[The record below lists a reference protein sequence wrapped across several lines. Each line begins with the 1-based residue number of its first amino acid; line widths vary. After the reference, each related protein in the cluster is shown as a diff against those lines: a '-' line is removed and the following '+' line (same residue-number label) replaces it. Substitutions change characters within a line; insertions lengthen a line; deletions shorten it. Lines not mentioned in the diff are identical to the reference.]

1 MMTQRVDILLVDDHE
16 ENLLALEAILVDP
29 SFNLVRASSG
39 RAALKEVLRREF
51 ALILLDVAMPD
62 LDGYE
67 TAELIRSRDRSRQTP
82 IIFLTANYRSDAQVF
97 RGYSVGAVDYIFK
110 PFSPEILKSKV
121 AVFVELYQKRE
132 TLKRQ
137 TQALLLAHEELED
150 RVRARTRELAET
162 NTALR
167 DEVDERKRIEAERLV
182 LLESEQRARAHAEAV
197 NRLKDEFLATLSHEL
212 RTPLNA
218 ILGWSHLLTS
228 RKSDPGM
235 VERAIGVIRNNAMAQ
250 SQLIEDILD
259 VSRIIGGKLRLKLAR
274 VPLQEVIGAAL
285 DSVSPAAQ
293 AKAIEIARDVDDI
306 EPISGDYDRLQQVV
320 WNLLSNAVKFTP
332 REGRVTVRLKRVED
346 DVVLRVEDTGIG
358 ISPDFL
364 PYVFDRFRQADGTAT
379 RRHGG
384 LGLGMAIVRHLV
396 ELHGGT
402 VRVHSEGE
410 GRGATFTIE
419 LPTHLELTGDQ
430 DEDTGTPLEDTGTPM
445 IEAGDEAPV
454 QHLDGVSVMVVDD
467 DQDSRSF
474 ISQVLQNH
482 GASVVAAE
490 STSEALGRLRELR
503 PRVLISDIGMPG
515 EDGYALIRR
524 VRELSED
531 EGGGVPA
538 IALTAYARPEDE
550 RAALG
555 AGYQRH
561 LSKPISVPHLMATIA
576 ELAAGPAAANDP
588 TPAALSARRRR

>member
-1 MMTQRVDILLVDDHE
+1 MTPPVQILLVDDHE
-16 ENLLALEAILVDP
+16 ENLLALEAILTDP
-29 SFNLVRASSG
+29 AYHLVRAGSG
-39 RAALKEVLRREF
+39 RQALKEVLRCDF

-132 TLKRQ
+132 ALKRQ

-228 RKSDPGM
+228 RKSDPAM

-306 EPISGDYDRLQQVV
+306 EPITGDYDRLQQVV

-332 REGRVTVRLKRVED
+332 REGRVTVSLKRVED

-384 LGLGMAIVRHLV
+384 LGLGMAIVRYLV

-410 GRGATFTIE
+410 GQGATFTIE
-419 LPTHLELTGDQ
+419 LPTHLELTGDH
-430 DEDTGTPLEDTGTPM
+430 DEDTGTPMEDTGTPM

-474 ISQVLQNH
+474 MSQLLQNH

-490 STSEALGRLRELR
+490 STSEALGRLRQLR

-531 EGGGVPA
+531 EGGAVPA

-561 LSKPISVPHLMATIA
+561 LSKPVSVPHLMATIA
-576 ELAAGPAAANDP
+576 ELAAGPAANDP
-588 TPAALSARRRR
+588 TPAALPARRRR

>member
-1 MMTQRVDILLVDDHE
+1 M
-16 ENLLALEAILVDP
+16 
-29 SFNLVRASSG
+29 
-39 RAALKEVLRREF
+39 LRCDF

-132 TLKRQ
+132 ALERQ
-137 TQALLLAHEELED
+137 AQALLLAHEELED
-150 RVRARTRELAET
+150 RVRARTRQLAET
-162 NTALR
+162 NTTLR

-182 LLESEQRARAHAEAV
+182 LLESEQHARAHAEAV

-228 RKSDPGM
+228 RKGDPAM
-235 VERAIGVIRNNAMAQ
+235 VERAIAVIRNNAMAQ

-259 VSRIIGGKLRLKLAR
+259 VSRIIGGKLRLKLGR
-274 VPLQEVIGAAL
+274 VPLREVIEAAL

-293 AKAIEIARDVDDI
+293 AKAIDIAREVDDI
-306 EPISGDYDRLQQVV
+306 EPITGDYDRLQQVV

-332 REGRVTVRLKRVED
+332 REGRVTVGLKRVDD

-358 ISPDFL
+358 MSPDFL
-364 PYVFDRFRQADGTAT
+364 PYVFDRFRQADGSAT

-384 LGLGMAIVRHLV
+384 LGLGMAIVRYLV

-402 VRVHSEGE
+402 VAADSPGE
-410 GRGATFTIE
+410 GRGATFTIT
-419 LPTHLELTGDQ
+419 LPTRLAVV
-430 DEDTGTPLEDTGTPM
+430 P
-445 IEAGDEAPV
+445 GDELEAAPAETADGGV
-454 QHLDGVSVMVVDD
+454 GTGAAASRRRLCSRRGRRHRFAQLRVPAARASRRHGVDVGLDVRCAVAFQAAS
-467 DQDSRSF
+467 SRRHH
-474 ISQVLQNH
+474 QRH
-482 GASVVAAE
+482 RHARR
-490 STSEALGRLRELR
+490 GRLRA
-503 PRVLISDIGMPG
+503 DQ
-515 EDGYALIRR
+515 
-524 VRELSED
+524 
-531 EGGGVPA
+531 
-538 IALTAYARPEDE
+538 ARP
-550 RAALG
+550 
-555 AGYQRH
+555 
-561 LSKPISVPHLMATIA
+561 VPL
-576 ELAAGPAAANDP
+576 LA
-588 TPAALSARRRR
+588 